1 MEKAQFVFRSWNDLR
16 SHDRRAYEAIRRYAE
31 DSPNG
36 PWALRE
42 AEDQSLTGERYIVT
56 LFGTRSRDVLTVVFV
71 RQGNDYFVESSSL

>member
-1 MEKAQFVFRSWNDLR
+1 MEKAQFVLRSWNDLR

-31 DSPNG
+31 DIPDG

-42 AEDQSLTGERYIVT
+42 AEDQCLTGERYLVT
-56 LFGTRSRDVLTVVFV
+56 LFGTRSRDILTVVFV